1 MTDSLNRQPAPCAP
15 TNGLDHVVVRLRLIG
30 QMEAWTIRSES
41 VLPVG
46 RKTRAL
52 LASIAMA
59 APRPVLR
66 GRLAEQLWSRRPE
79 EQARASLRQEIHR
92 LLEALSPARTDILLV
107 TRDNLA
113 VRPGAVWID
122 VEEVMRATAA
132 QPTSLALLDGDLLED
147 LDGID
152 PNFDAWLNT
161 ERERLRDRARAI
173 GETMLRENLEPEA
186 AIAAAQRLLTID
198 RSHEGAWRSLMKA
211 YALRGERGL
220 AIQAYDRCRAV
231 LADMLDAVPSVETQR
246 LLHEVRGPS
255 HSRQPLRPA
264 PPADAQPPTDDAA
277 PPAAA
282 TPAAAT
288 PGASAPGA
296 PTPAAPTPG
305 ASAPEASPAPRR
317 RDTNAPRGGA
327 HIGVMPFRLIG
338 MPAEDA
344 HLAPGLADEITNALS
359 RFRWLFIVS
368 SNSLGRFAADNR
380 DEAAIRR
387 EFGLDFLL
395 DGSVQR
401 AGGRIRI
408 SLRLLDL
415 RASNQIVWA
424 RRFDRE
430 TNDLLS
436 LQDEIAA
443 AVVGQIDPEILL
455 IEARR
460 SSSRGQIDAT
470 AYDYMLRSIPL
481 IGRMEHEAFVQA
493 GDYLSKAI
501 ALEPDYAAPHAWY
514 AYWHIFY
521 VGQGWAEQPTVMM
534 ERAGDLAERAV
545 ILDPFDARGLAI
557 SGHVQAF
564 LHRRLIEAKVLHER
578 ALSLNPNLA
587 MAWALSAMA
596 HAYAGAPD
604 EAHRRMKRYK
614 MLSPL
619 DPHAFVFDG
628 FFGVIHLMQRDYE
641 RAVEVG
647 RSVSQFN
654 PAFSATYKPY
664 LAALGH
670 LRRRQEAAT
679 VRQRLLGLEPEFTIE
694 RFLATNSM
702 ERESDKLH
710 YAEGLRL
717 AGVRERDPSMADAPA
732 ILRPVLG

>member
-1 MTDSLNRQPAPCAP
+1 
-15 TNGLDHVVVRLRLIG
+15 
-30 QMEAWTIRSES
+30 
-41 VLPVG
+41 
-46 RKTRAL
+46 
-52 LASIAMA
+52 
-59 APRPVLR
+59 
-66 GRLAEQLWSRRPE
+66 
-79 EQARASLRQEIHR
+79 
-92 LLEALSPARTDILLV
+92 
-107 TRDNLA
+107 
-113 VRPGAVWID
+113 
-122 VEEVMRATAA
+122 
-132 QPTSLALLDGDLLED
+132 
-147 LDGID
+147 
-152 PNFDAWLNT
+152 
-161 ERERLRDRARAI
+161 
-173 GETMLRENLEPEA
+173 
-186 AIAAAQRLLTID
+186 
-198 RSHEGAWRSLMKA
+198 
-211 YALRGERGL
+211 
-220 AIQAYDRCRAV
+220 
-231 LADMLDAVPSVETQR
+231 
-246 LLHEVRGPS
+246 
-255 HSRQPLRPA
+255 
-264 PPADAQPPTDDAA
+264 
-277 PPAAA
+277 
-282 TPAAAT
+282 
-288 PGASAPGA
+288 
-296 PTPAAPTPG
+296 
-305 ASAPEASPAPRR
+305 
-317 RDTNAPRGGA
+317 
-327 HIGVMPFRLIG
+327 MPFRLVG